1 VDESH
6 AQLRVAA
13 CTDRGQVR
21 DRNEDA
27 FAADPPPPGRALTH
41 GRLFLVADGMGG
53 HEAGEVASALARDTV
68 TRHYYATQLGA
79 QESPLPALQEAL
91 RAANHAIRERQ
102 AREPGERDMG
112 TTCTALMVR
121 GASFWIAHIGDSRA
135 YRWRAGRLQQ
145 LTRDHN
151 WAEELLA
158 AGRIDPSEAAHHM
171 GRHMITRALGIDPD
185 AQVDLLPAKPLEPA
199 DRLLLCSDGLSGVLG
214 EQEIG
219 AILATTDLEAAAASL
234 VAAANHA
241 AGPDNIT
248 VVLIEVEAIA

>member
-1 VDESH
+1 VDES
-6 AQLRVAA
+6 QMELRVAA
-13 CTDRGQVR
+13 CSDRGKVR

-27 FAADPPPPGRALTH
+27 FAADPPPPGRAATH

-68 TRHYYATQLGA
+68 MRDYYAAPFGA
-79 QESPLPALQEAL
+79 TDDPLPALREAL
-91 RAANHAIRERQ
+91 RAANRAIRERQ

-112 TTCTALMVR
+112 TTCTALAVR

-158 AGRIDPSEAAHHM
+158 AGRIDPTEAAHHM
-171 GRHMITRALGIDPD
+171 GRHMITRALGIDPE
-185 AQVDLLPAKPLEPA
+185 AQVDLLPGKPLEPA
-199 DRLLLCSDGLSGVLG
+199 DRLLLCSDGLSGVVG
-214 EQEIG
+214 EEEIA
-219 AILATTDLEAAAASL
+219 AILATPDPESAVASL
-234 VAAANHA
+234 VAAANQA
-241 AGPDNIT
+241 DGPDNIT
-248 VVLIEVEAIA
+248 VVLIEARAT